1 MLEQIQKYLSDKLI
15 DAGITTTVLTTMKE
29 LESYSGTHVGAVIID
44 KDNLEKYK
52 KTTRFSLDDKTFN
65 RVQKFKR
72 ETTVNVIIGEYDAES
87 CDAIFT
93 KFLTILDS
101 GFYDD
106 NKNYV
111 YLEILEADWISDKDS
126 ILLSN
131 MAVQVPI
138 KCTSDVYNDYKFVDV
153 TPVIEVVEKVEE

>member
-1 MLEQIQKYLSDKLI
+1 MLEQIQKYLTDKLI

-52 KTTRFSLDDKTFN
+52 RTTRFSLDDKTFN

-93 KFLTILDS
+93 KFLTNLDS

-126 ILLSN
+126 ILLSDI
-131 MAVQVPI
+131 AVQVPI
-138 KCTSDVYNDYKFVDV
+138 KCTSDVFNDIELTPMVSSVD
-153 TPVIEVVEKVEE
+153 IE